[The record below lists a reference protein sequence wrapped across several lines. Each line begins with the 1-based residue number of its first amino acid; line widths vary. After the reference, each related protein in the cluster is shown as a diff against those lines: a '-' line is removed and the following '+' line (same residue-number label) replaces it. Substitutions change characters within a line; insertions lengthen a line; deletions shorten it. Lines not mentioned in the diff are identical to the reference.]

1 MCWTSQRRSFQH
13 GHEGLNRALGNN
25 TGLTTSSCTDSFMGA
40 PVGPPSSRGP
50 LEGNVLLRHEQ
61 SFSFSPL
68 SPSSPKS
75 FSFSARCSKW
85 SFVWK
90 FPFLRWFRWLMT
102 SVSPSRPRSC
112 HVPPPRPTELLH
124 PLPIWCS
131 GMGWWEPPSP
141 FSFALEAAEAMVL
154 WSPISRDPPS
164 LPWGENTEGFSMEAG
179 FLP

>member
-1 MCWTSQRRSFQH
+1 MFLEVLQIAVNLLLEEEKGVWGGYCDGRKKGRDAMCWTLQRRSFQH

-75 FSFSARCSKW
+75 FSFSTRCSKW

-124 PLPIWCS
+124 PLPI
-131 GMGWWEPPSP
+131 
-141 FSFALEAAEAMVL
+141 
-154 WSPISRDPPS
+154 
-164 LPWGENTEGFSMEAG
+164 
-179 FLP
+179 